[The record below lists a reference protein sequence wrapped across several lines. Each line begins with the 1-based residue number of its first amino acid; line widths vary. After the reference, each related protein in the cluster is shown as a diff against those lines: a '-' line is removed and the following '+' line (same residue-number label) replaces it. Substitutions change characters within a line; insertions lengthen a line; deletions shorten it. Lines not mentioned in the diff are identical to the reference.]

1 MLWQRYIL
9 KRHPVRKSTSQAAQD
24 ALDQLNAFL
33 NAAEPE
39 PVYWLTRLRRH
50 GLPTRATRR

>member
-1 MLWQRYIL
+1 MPWQRYIL

-39 PVYWLTRLRRH
+39 LVYWLTRLW
-50 GLPTRATRR
+50 